1 MERSFRSALAP
12 MTVSPYSGQDT
23 PVIATSWRAQLEL
36 RGVDYPRLRQFVGQ
50 FRMSELFPLR

>member
-1 MERSFRSALAP
+1 
-12 MTVSPYSGQDT
+12 MTVSPYPGQDT
-23 PVIATSWRAQLEL
+23 PVIATSWRVQLEL